1 MEKMGAVMRMERKG
15 SRTLCFRARRE
26 PQARMDLRQKCPD
39 GMLCP
44 LPSSAILSLLQGM
57 LHSGYQLDPSL
68 TLGPI
73 THT

>member
-1 MEKMGAVMRMERKG
+1 MEKMGVVMRMERKG
-15 SRTLCFRARRE
+15 SHALCFEGKERAS
-26 PQARMDLRQKCPD
+26 ARMDQRQKCLD
-39 GMLCP
+39 GLLCP
-44 LPSSAILSLLQGM
+44 LPPLAIPSPLQGM